1 MNFFHLIAKPEHVVG
16 NQFTTQLLSRKL
28 IMSDHGISIVPGQSA
43 DPGDKIKAKEILEWL
58 ISLVIVK
65 LTLSDCIRHIANP

>member
-1 MNFFHLIAKPEHVVG
+1 
-16 NQFTTQLLSRKL
+16 
-28 IMSDHGISIVPGQSA
+28 MSDHGISIVPGQSA

>member
-1 MNFFHLIAKPEHVVG
+1 
-16 NQFTTQLLSRKL
+16 
-28 IMSDHGISIVPGQSA
+28 MSDHGISIVPRQSA
-43 DPGDKIKAKEILEWL
+43 DPGDKIKTKEILEWL